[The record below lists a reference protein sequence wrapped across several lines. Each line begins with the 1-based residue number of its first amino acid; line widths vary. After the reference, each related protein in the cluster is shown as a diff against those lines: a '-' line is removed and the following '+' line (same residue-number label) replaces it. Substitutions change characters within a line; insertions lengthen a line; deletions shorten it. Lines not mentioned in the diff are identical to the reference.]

1 MKFNIGDIVQLKSGG
16 PQMTVQRIIGSGDSN
31 FMIKAAD
38 EFLKTQGFNEGDV
51 VCQWFN
57 DNKLESGTFK
67 QDSLK
72 GLI

>member
-1 MKFNIGDIVQLKSGG
+1 MRFNIGDIVQLKSGG
-16 PQMTVQRIIGSGDSN
+16 PQMTIQRIIGSGDSN

-38 EFLKTQGFNEGDV
+38 EFLKTQGFSEGDA

-57 DNKLESGTFK
+57 ENKLESGTFK

-72 GLI
+72 NIV